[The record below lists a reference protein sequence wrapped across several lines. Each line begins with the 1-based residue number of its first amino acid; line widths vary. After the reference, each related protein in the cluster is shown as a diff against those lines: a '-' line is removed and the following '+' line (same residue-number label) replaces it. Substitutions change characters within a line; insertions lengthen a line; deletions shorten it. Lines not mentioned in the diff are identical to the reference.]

1 MPITRPLALNEKF
14 VDRASI
20 GAFYSLALCT
30 ITDGMINLMNNEV
43 VVEIIE
49 PNEWQRLR
57 SIRLQALTE
66 SGHAF
71 GGTLEGESAEDESAW
86 RAKFEKNDFLIASID
101 GVDVAMMFIEVLDGD
116 FGATCWIGGCW
127 SNPEFRGKGLLS
139 SMFRFIDRQDKDWKI
154 QGLGVWTDNY
164 NAIAAY
170 EKLGFVKMG
179 EDTASSRQPGKSYQ
193 RMIRKSVA

>member
-1 MPITRPLALNEKF
+1 M
-14 VDRASI
+14 
-20 GAFYSLALCT
+20 
-30 ITDGMINLMNNEV
+30 TDGMINPMNNGV
-43 VVEIIE
+43 VVEIID

-57 SIRLQALTE
+57 SIRLQALTD

-71 GGTLEGESAEDESAW
+71 GGTLEGESVESESEW
-86 RAKFEKNDFLIASID
+86 RSKFVKNDFLIASVD

-127 SNPEFRGKGLLS
+127 SNPKFRGKGVLS
-139 SMFRFIDRQDKDWKI
+139 SMFRFIDQQDKDWKV

-164 NAIAAY
+164 NAITAY

-179 EDTASSRQPGKSYQ
+179 EDTASTRQPGKFYQ
-193 RMIRKSVA
+193 RMIRKSAV

>member
-1 MPITRPLALNEKF
+1 
-14 VDRASI
+14 
-20 GAFYSLALCT
+20 
-30 ITDGMINLMNNEV
+30 MINLMNSGV

-57 SIRLQALTE
+57 SIRLRALQE
-66 SGHAF
+66 SEHAF
-71 GGTLEGESAEDESAW
+71 GATYEAESAEDDEFW
-86 RAKFEKNDFLIASID
+86 QVKFEKNEFLIASVN
-101 GVDVAMMFIEVLDGD
+101 GVDAALLSVEVLDGD

-127 SNPEFRGKGLLS
+127 SDPAFRGKGL
-139 SMFRFIDRQDKDWKI
+139 FRALFQFIDKQEKDWKV

-179 EDTASSRQPGKSYQ
+179 EDTPSTRQPGKFYQ
-193 RMIRKSVA
+193 RMIRNGFV

>member
-1 MPITRPLALNEKF
+1 M
-14 VDRASI
+14 
-20 GAFYSLALCT
+20 
-30 ITDGMINLMNNEV
+30 TDGMINLMNNGV
-43 VVEIIE
+43 VVEIID

-71 GGTLEGESAEDESAW
+71 GGTLEGESAESESEW
-86 RAKFEKNDFLIASID
+86 RSKFVKNDFLIASVD

-127 SNPEFRGKGLLS
+127 SYPKIRGKGVLS
-139 SMFRFIDRQDKDWKI
+139 SMFRFIDQQDKDWKV

-164 NAIAAY
+164 NAITAY

-179 EDTASSRQPGKSYQ
+179 EDTASTRQPGKFYQ
-193 RMIRKSVA
+193 RMIRKSAV